1 MQRGA
6 TVAEFFIQSYLPG
19 AGLGGRV
26 ARCFVPRL
34 YWLGRII
41 VMEFRVAIRA
51 KFLIVLSFM
60 ISGCDQHSSE
70 DTAIFESAGPELLAS
85 TDDMQ
90 TGAADFDR
98 STHPGKGLYEENC
111 SGCHNGTVS
120 RAPHFSWLEMM
131 NASAV
136 YQAMNDG
143 VMSVQAE
150 ALTDE
155 DKILVTE
162 YLTRTKL
169 QGGAALTAIEPP
181 MCTDSDSDFDFSS
194 PAQAVNWGH
203 DTNRYSPSTVA
214 GLTGPEI
221 PNLELK
227 WSFVFPDAF
236 RARSQPTIAMG
247 TVFVGSQDGRVYA
260 LDLETGCAR
269 WTFSASA
276 EVRTGVVL
284 SLSETPISKD
294 NPPLAY
300 FGDIIARL
308 YAVNALTGELVWSL
322 KADEHPSATLTATPA
337 FYEGKLFVPVS
348 SLEVIPAAD
357 PEYECCTFRGSVL
370 AVDGTNGSVQW
381 RHYTIPEEPSETSRT
396 SIGTRVLSP
405 SGAPVWSSPTVDRK
419 RGLIYVGTGEN
430 YSSPTDG
437 NSDAVVAIDMAT
449 GTRVLTRQS
458 TSGDAWNVA
467 CMMADN
473 PNCPPEDGPDFDHGS
488 SILLVELEGKKD
500 ILLAGHKNGTVYAL
514 DPDNKAQ
521 VVWATD
527 VGRGSIQ
534 GGVHFGMSAAD
545 TRLYVPI
552 NDMNNTRNGDYLD
565 PEQARPGMHSID
577 ANTGKL
583 LWSNVQSNVCFEE
596 DEFCDPGISSAVTS
610 IPGAVFAGH
619 LDGFVRAYASESG
632 KLLWEFDTRPERIG
646 VNGITGHG
654 GSMSGAGPAIVDGHV
669 VINSGYG
676 LYNHEPG
683 NLLMVFAVPK

>member
-1 MQRGA
+1 
-6 TVAEFFIQSYLPG
+6 
-19 AGLGGRV
+19 
-26 ARCFVPRL
+26 
-34 YWLGRII
+34 
-41 VMEFRVAIRA
+41 MEFRVMAFRLAIRA
-51 KFLIVLSFM
+51 TFLISLSFLIV
-60 ISGCDQHSSE
+60 GCEEDNTE
-70 DTAIFESAGPELLAS
+70 DTPAIASPVPELLAS

-98 STHPGKGLYEENC
+98 STHPGKGLYEESC
-111 SGCHNGTVS
+111 SGCHDGSVS

-131 NASAV
+131 SASV
-136 YQAMNDG
+136 IYEAMNVG
-143 VMSVQAE
+143 VMSVQAA
-150 ALTDE
+150 ALADGE
-155 DKILVTE
+155 KLLITE

-169 QGGAALTAIEPP
+169 ESGAALKVNEPP
-181 MCTDSDSDFDFSS
+181 MCTDGDFDLSS

-214 GLTGPEI
+214 GLTVPEI

-227 WSFVFPDAF
+227 WAFAFPDAF

-269 WTFSASA
+269 WTFSAAA
-276 EVRTGVVL
+276 EVRTGIVL
-284 SLSETPISKD
+284 SLSEAPMSKD

-300 FGDIIARL
+300 FGDIIARF

-322 KADEHPSATLTATPA
+322 KADDHPSATLTATPA
-337 FYEGKLFVPVS
+337 FHEGMVFVPVS

-357 PEYECCTFRGSVL
+357 PAYECCTFRGSVL
-370 AVDGTNGSVQW
+370 AIDATNGDVLW
-381 RHYTIPEEPSETSRT
+381 RHHTIPGEPSEVSRT
-396 SIGTRVLSP
+396 SIGTKVLSP
-405 SGAPVWSSPTVDRK
+405 SGAPVWSSPTVDVK

-430 YSSPTDG
+430 YSSPADE
-437 NSDAVVAIDMAT
+437 NSDAVLAIDMAT
-449 GTRVLTRQS
+449 GARVWTRQS

-488 SILLVELEGKKD
+488 SILIVELDKDKD

-514 DPDNKAQ
+514 DPDNKAEAL
-521 VVWATD
+521 WATE

-545 TRLYVPI
+545 TQLYVPI

-583 LWSNVQSNVCFEE
+583 LWSNVQKNVCFDE

-619 LDGFVRAYASESG
+619 LDGFVRAYASG
-632 KLLWEFDTRPERIG
+632 DGALLWEYDTRPERVG
-646 VNGITGHG
+646 VNGIAGYG
-654 GSMSGAGPAIVDGHV
+654 GSMSGAGPAIVAGHL

-683 NLLMVFAVPK
+683 NLLMVFAVPE

>member
-1 MQRGA
+1 MA
-6 TVAEFFIQSYLPG
+6 F
-19 AGLGGRV
+19 
-26 ARCFVPRL
+26 RL
-34 YWLGRII
+34 
-41 VMEFRVAIRA
+41 AIRA
-51 KFLIVLSFM
+51 TFLISLSFLIV
-60 ISGCDQHSSE
+60 GCEQDNTE
-70 DTAIFESAGPELLAS
+70 DTPAIASPVPELLAS

-98 STHPGKGLYEENC
+98 STHPGKGLYEESC
-111 SGCHNGTVS
+111 SGCHDGSVS

-131 NASAV
+131 SASV
-136 YQAMNDG
+136 IYEAMNVG
-143 VMSVQAE
+143 VMSVQAA
-150 ALTDE
+150 ALADGE
-155 DKILVTE
+155 KLLITE

-169 QGGAALTAIEPP
+169 ESGAALKVNEPP
-181 MCTDSDSDFDFSS
+181 MCTDGDFDLSS

-214 GLTGPEI
+214 GLTVPEI

-227 WSFVFPDAF
+227 WAFAFPDAF

-269 WTFSASA
+269 WTFSAAA
-276 EVRTGVVL
+276 EVRTGIVL
-284 SLSETPISKD
+284 SLSEAPMSKD

-300 FGDIIARL
+300 FGDIIARF

-322 KADEHPSATLTATPA
+322 KADDHPSATLTATPA
-337 FYEGKLFVPVS
+337 FHEGMVFVPVS

-357 PEYECCTFRGSVL
+357 PAYECCTFRGSVL
-370 AVDGTNGSVQW
+370 AIDATSGDVLW
-381 RHYTIPEEPSETSRT
+381 RHHTIPGEPSEVSRT
-396 SIGTRVLSP
+396 SIGTKVLSP
-405 SGAPVWSSPTVDRK
+405 SGAPVWSSPTVDVK

-430 YSSPTDG
+430 YSSPADE
-437 NSDAVVAIDMAT
+437 NSDAVLAIDMAT
-449 GTRVLTRQS
+449 GARVWTRQS

-488 SILLVELEGKKD
+488 SILIVELDKDKD

-514 DPDNKAQ
+514 DPDNKAE
-521 VVWATD
+521 VLWATE

-545 TRLYVPI
+545 TQLYVPI

-583 LWSNVQSNVCFEE
+583 LWSNVQKNVCFDE

-619 LDGFVRAYASESG
+619 LDGFVRAYASG
-632 KLLWEFDTRPERIG
+632 DGALLWEYDTRPERVG
-646 VNGITGHG
+646 VNGIAGYG
-654 GSMSGAGPAIVDGHV
+654 GSMSGAGPAIVAGHL

-683 NLLMVFAVPK
+683 NLLMVFAVPE

>member
-1 MQRGA
+1 M
-6 TVAEFFIQSYLPG
+6 
-19 AGLGGRV
+19 
-26 ARCFVPRL
+26 
-34 YWLGRII
+34 
-41 VMEFRVAIRA
+41 AIRA

-98 STHPGKGLYEENC
+98 STHPGKGLYEQNC

-449 GTRVLTRQS
+449 GTRVWTRQS

-488 SILLVELEGKKD
+488 SILLVELERNKD

>member
-1 MQRGA
+1 
-6 TVAEFFIQSYLPG
+6 
-19 AGLGGRV
+19 
-26 ARCFVPRL
+26 
-34 YWLGRII
+34 
-41 VMEFRVAIRA
+41 MEFRVMAFRLAIRA
-51 KFLIVLSFM
+51 TFLISLSFLIV
-60 ISGCDQHSSE
+60 GCEQDNTE
-70 DTAIFESAGPELLAS
+70 DTPAIASPVPELLAS

-98 STHPGKGLYEENC
+98 STHPGKGLYEESC
-111 SGCHNGTVS
+111 SGCHDGSVS

-131 NASAV
+131 SASV
-136 YQAMNDG
+136 IYEAMNVG
-143 VMSVQAE
+143 VMSVQAA
-150 ALTDE
+150 ALADGE
-155 DKILVTE
+155 KLLITE

-169 QGGAALTAIEPP
+169 ESGAALKVNEPP
-181 MCTDSDSDFDFSS
+181 MCTDGDFDLSS

-214 GLTGPEI
+214 GLTVPEI

-227 WSFVFPDAF
+227 WAFAFPDAF

-269 WTFSASA
+269 WTFSAAA
-276 EVRTGVVL
+276 EVRTGIVL
-284 SLSETPISKD
+284 SLSEAPMSKD

-300 FGDIIARL
+300 FGDIIARF

-322 KADEHPSATLTATPA
+322 KADDHPSATLTATPA
-337 FYEGKLFVPVS
+337 FHEGTVFVPVS

-357 PEYECCTFRGSVL
+357 PAYECCTFRGSVL
-370 AVDGTNGSVQW
+370 AIDATNGDVLW
-381 RHYTIPEEPSETSRT
+381 RHHTIPGEPSEVSRT
-396 SIGTRVLSP
+396 SIGTKVLSP
-405 SGAPVWSSPTVDRK
+405 SGAPVWSSPTVDVK

-430 YSSPTDG
+430 YSSPADE
-437 NSDAVVAIDMAT
+437 NSDAVLAIDMAT
-449 GTRVLTRQS
+449 GARVWTRQS

-488 SILLVELEGKKD
+488 SILIVELDKDKD

-514 DPDNKAQ
+514 DPDNKAE
-521 VVWATD
+521 VLWATE

-545 TRLYVPI
+545 TQLYVPI

-583 LWSNVQSNVCFEE
+583 LWSNVQKNVCFDE

-619 LDGFVRAYASESG
+619 LDGFVRAYASG
-632 KLLWEFDTRPERIG
+632 DGALLWEYDTRPERVG
-646 VNGITGHG
+646 VNGIAGYG
-654 GSMSGAGPAIVDGHV
+654 GSMSGAGPAIVAGHL

-683 NLLMVFAVPK
+683 NLLMVFAVPE

>member
-1 MQRGA
+1 MA
-6 TVAEFFIQSYLPG
+6 F
-19 AGLGGRV
+19 
-26 ARCFVPRL
+26 RL
-34 YWLGRII
+34 
-41 VMEFRVAIRA
+41 AIRA
-51 KFLIVLSFM
+51 TFLISLSFLIV
-60 ISGCDQHSSE
+60 GCEQDNTE
-70 DTAIFESAGPELLAS
+70 DTPAIASPVPELLAS

-98 STHPGKGLYEENC
+98 STHPGKGLYEESC
-111 SGCHNGTVS
+111 SGCHDGSVS

-131 NASAV
+131 SASV
-136 YQAMNDG
+136 IYEAMNVG
-143 VMSVQAE
+143 VMSVQAA
-150 ALTDE
+150 ALADGE
-155 DKILVTE
+155 KLLITE

-169 QGGAALTAIEPP
+169 ESGAALKVNEPP
-181 MCTDSDSDFDFSS
+181 MCTDGDFDLSS

-214 GLTGPEI
+214 GLTVPEI

-227 WSFVFPDAF
+227 WAFAFPDAF

-269 WTFSASA
+269 WTFSAAA
-276 EVRTGVVL
+276 EVRTGIVL
-284 SLSETPISKD
+284 SLSEAPMSKD

-300 FGDIIARL
+300 FGDIIARF

-322 KADEHPSATLTATPA
+322 KADDHPSATLTATPA
-337 FYEGKLFVPVS
+337 FHEGMVFVPVS

-357 PEYECCTFRGSVL
+357 PAYECCTFRGSVL
-370 AVDGTNGSVQW
+370 AIDATSGDVLW
-381 RHYTIPEEPSETSRT
+381 RHHTIPGEPSEVSRT
-396 SIGTRVLSP
+396 SIGTKVLSP
-405 SGAPVWSSPTVDRK
+405 SGAPVWSSPTVDVK

-430 YSSPTDG
+430 YSSPADE
-437 NSDAVVAIDMAT
+437 NSDAVLAIDMAT
-449 GTRVLTRQS
+449 GARVWTRQS

-488 SILLVELEGKKD
+488 SILIVELDKDKD

-514 DPDNKAQ
+514 DPDNKAE
-521 VVWATD
+521 VLWATE

-545 TRLYVPI
+545 TQLYVPI

-583 LWSNVQSNVCFEE
+583 LWSNVQKNVCFDE

-619 LDGFVRAYASESG
+619 LDGFVRAYASG
-632 KLLWEFDTRPERIG
+632 DGALLWEYDTRPERIG
-646 VNGITGHG
+646 VNGIAGYG
-654 GSMSGAGPAIVDGHV
+654 GSMSGAGPAIVAGHL

-683 NLLMVFAVPK
+683 NLLMVFAVPE

>member
-1 MQRGA
+1 
-6 TVAEFFIQSYLPG
+6 
-19 AGLGGRV
+19 
-26 ARCFVPRL
+26 
-34 YWLGRII
+34 
-41 VMEFRVAIRA
+41 MEFRVAIRA
-51 KFLIVLSFM
+51 TFLVLLSFLIA
-60 ISGCDQHSSE
+60 GCEQT
-70 DTAIFESAGPELLAS
+70 DTEGAAVIAPPEPELLTS
-85 TDDMQ
+85 TDDLQ

-98 STHPGKGLYEENC
+98 STHPGKGLYEESC
-111 SGCHNGTVS
+111 SGCHDGSVS

-131 NASAV
+131 NASVV

-155 DKILVTE
+155 DKILIAE

-169 QGGAALTAIEPP
+169 AGGAALKVIETP
-181 MCTDSDSDFDFSS
+181 MCTDGDFDLSS

-214 GLTGPEI
+214 GLTVAEI

-227 WSFVFPDAF
+227 WAFAFPDAF
-236 RARSQPTIAMG
+236 RARSQPTVAMG
-247 TVFVGSQDGRVYA
+247 AVFVGSQEGRVYA

-269 WTFSASA
+269 WTFSAAA
-276 EVRTGVVL
+276 EVRTGIVL
-284 SLSETPISKD
+284 SLSEAPISKD

-300 FGDIIARL
+300 FGDIIARF
-308 YAVNALTGELVWSL
+308 YAVNALTGELVWSF
-322 KADEHPSATLTATPA
+322 KADNHPSATLTATPA
-337 FYEGKLFVPVS
+337 FHEGTLFVPVS

-357 PEYECCTFRGSVL
+357 PGYECCTFRGSVL
-370 AVDGTNGSVQW
+370 AIDGTNGSVLW
-381 RHYTIPEEPSETSRT
+381 RHYTIQGEPSEVSRT
-396 SIGTRVLSP
+396 SVGTRVLAP

-430 YSSPTDG
+430 YSSPPDG
-437 NSDAVVAIDMAT
+437 NSDAVLAIDMAT
-449 GTRVLTRQS
+449 GARVWTRQS

-467 CMMADN
+467 CMMANN

-488 SILLVELEGKKD
+488 SILIVALGRDKD

-514 DPDNKAQ
+514 DPDNKAE
-521 VVWATD
+521 VRWTTD

-534 GGVHFGMSAAD
+534 GGIHFGMSAAD
-545 TRLYVPI
+545 TQLYVPI

-565 PEQARPGMHSID
+565 PEQARPGIHSID

-583 LWSNVQSNVCFEE
+583 LWSNVQSNVCFDT
-596 DEFCDPGISSAVTS
+596 DEFCDPGISSPVTS

-619 LDGFVRAYASESG
+619 LDGFVRAYASENG
-632 KLLWEFDTRPERIG
+632 ELLWEFDTRPERVG
-646 VNGITGHG
+646 VNGVTGYG

-683 NLLMVFAVPK
+683 NLLMVFAAPE

>member
-26 ARCFVPRL
+26 ARCFIPRL
-34 YWLGRII
+34 YWRGRTI

-449 GTRVLTRQS
+449 GTRVWTRQS

-488 SILLVELEGKKD
+488 SILLVELERNKD

>member
-1 MQRGA
+1 M
-6 TVAEFFIQSYLPG
+6 
-19 AGLGGRV
+19 
-26 ARCFVPRL
+26 
-34 YWLGRII
+34 
-41 VMEFRVAIRA
+41 AIRA

-60 ISGCDQHSSE
+60 ISGCVQHSSE

-449 GTRVLTRQS
+449 GTRVWTRQS

-488 SILLVELEGKKD
+488 SILLVELERNKD

-521 VVWATD
+521 LVWATD

>member
-1 MQRGA
+1 MA
-6 TVAEFFIQSYLPG
+6 F
-19 AGLGGRV
+19 
-26 ARCFVPRL
+26 RL
-34 YWLGRII
+34 
-41 VMEFRVAIRA
+41 AIRA
-51 KFLIVLSFM
+51 TFLISLSFLIV
-60 ISGCDQHSSE
+60 GCEEDNTE
-70 DTAIFESAGPELLAS
+70 DTPAIASPVPELLAS

-98 STHPGKGLYEENC
+98 STHPGKGLYEESC
-111 SGCHNGTVS
+111 SGCHDGSVS

-131 NASAV
+131 SASV
-136 YQAMNDG
+136 IYEAMNVG
-143 VMSVQAE
+143 VMSVQAA
-150 ALTDE
+150 ALADGE
-155 DKILVTE
+155 KLLITE

-169 QGGAALTAIEPP
+169 ESGAALKVNEPP
-181 MCTDSDSDFDFSS
+181 LCTDGDFDLSS

-214 GLTGPEI
+214 GLTVPEI

-227 WSFVFPDAF
+227 WAFAFPDAF

-269 WTFSASA
+269 WTFSAAA
-276 EVRTGVVL
+276 EVRTGIVL
-284 SLSETPISKD
+284 SLSEAPMSKD

-300 FGDIIARL
+300 FGDIIARF

-322 KADEHPSATLTATPA
+322 KADDHPSATLTATPA
-337 FYEGKLFVPVS
+337 FHEGMVFVPVS

-357 PEYECCTFRGSVL
+357 PAYECCTFRGSVL
-370 AVDGTNGSVQW
+370 AIDATNGDVLW
-381 RHYTIPEEPSETSRT
+381 RHHTIPGEPSEVSRT
-396 SIGTRVLSP
+396 SIGTKVLSP
-405 SGAPVWSSPTVDRK
+405 SGAPVWSSPTVDVK

-430 YSSPTDG
+430 YSSPADE
-437 NSDAVVAIDMAT
+437 NSDAVLAIDMAT
-449 GTRVLTRQS
+449 GARVWTRQS

-488 SILLVELEGKKD
+488 SILIVELDKDKD

-514 DPDNKAQ
+514 DPDNKAE
-521 VVWATD
+521 VLWATE

-545 TRLYVPI
+545 TQLYVPI

-583 LWSNVQSNVCFEE
+583 LWSNVQKNVCFDE

-619 LDGFVRAYASESG
+619 LDGFVRAYASG
-632 KLLWEFDTRPERIG
+632 DGALLWEYDTRPERVG
-646 VNGITGHG
+646 VNGIAGYG
-654 GSMSGAGPAIVDGHV
+654 GSMSGAGPAIVAGHL

-683 NLLMVFAVPK
+683 NLLMVFAVPE

>member
-181 MCTDSDSDFDFSS
+181 MCTDSDFDFSS

-227 WSFVFPDAF
+227 WSFVFPNAF

-449 GTRVLTRQS
+449 GTRVWTRQS

-488 SILLVELEGKKD
+488 SILLVELERNKD

>member
-1 MQRGA
+1 MA
-6 TVAEFFIQSYLPG
+6 F
-19 AGLGGRV
+19 
-26 ARCFVPRL
+26 RL
-34 YWLGRII
+34 
-41 VMEFRVAIRA
+41 AIRA
-51 KFLIVLSFM
+51 TFLISLSFLIV
-60 ISGCDQHSSE
+60 GCEQDNTE
-70 DTAIFESAGPELLAS
+70 DTPAIASPVPELLAS

-98 STHPGKGLYEENC
+98 STHPGKGLYEESC
-111 SGCHNGTVS
+111 SGCHDGSVS

-131 NASAV
+131 SASV
-136 YQAMNDG
+136 IYEAMNVG
-143 VMSVQAE
+143 VMSVQAA
-150 ALTDE
+150 ALADGE
-155 DKILVTE
+155 KLLITE

-169 QGGAALTAIEPP
+169 ESGAALKVNEPP
-181 MCTDSDSDFDFSS
+181 MCTDGDFDLSS

-214 GLTGPEI
+214 GLTVPEI

-227 WSFVFPDAF
+227 WAFAFPDAF

-269 WTFSASA
+269 WTFSAAA
-276 EVRTGVVL
+276 EVRTGIVL
-284 SLSETPISKD
+284 SLSEAPMSKD

-300 FGDIIARL
+300 FGDIIARF

-322 KADEHPSATLTATPA
+322 KADDHPSATLTATPA
-337 FYEGKLFVPVS
+337 FHEGMVFVPVS

-357 PEYECCTFRGSVL
+357 PAYECCTFRGSVL
-370 AVDGTNGSVQW
+370 AIDATNGDVLW
-381 RHYTIPEEPSETSRT
+381 RHHTIPGEPSEVSRT
-396 SIGTRVLSP
+396 SIGTKVLSP
-405 SGAPVWSSPTVDRK
+405 SGAPVWSSPTVDVK

-430 YSSPTDG
+430 YSSPADE
-437 NSDAVVAIDMAT
+437 NSDAVLAIDMAT
-449 GTRVLTRQS
+449 GARVWTRQS

-488 SILLVELEGKKD
+488 SILIVELDKDKD

-514 DPDNKAQ
+514 DPDNKAE
-521 VVWATD
+521 VLWATE

-545 TRLYVPI
+545 TQLYVPI

-583 LWSNVQSNVCFEE
+583 LWSNVQKNVCFDE

-619 LDGFVRAYASESG
+619 LDGFVRAYASENG

>member
-1 MQRGA
+1 MA
-6 TVAEFFIQSYLPG
+6 F
-19 AGLGGRV
+19 
-26 ARCFVPRL
+26 RL
-34 YWLGRII
+34 
-41 VMEFRVAIRA
+41 AIRA
-51 KFLIVLSFM
+51 TFLISLSFLIV
-60 ISGCDQHSSE
+60 GCEQDNTE
-70 DTAIFESAGPELLAS
+70 DTPAIASPVPELLAS

-98 STHPGKGLYEENC
+98 STHPGKGLYEESC
-111 SGCHNGTVS
+111 SGCHDGSVS

-131 NASAV
+131 SASV
-136 YQAMNDG
+136 IYEAMNVG
-143 VMSVQAE
+143 VMSVQAA
-150 ALTDE
+150 ALADGE
-155 DKILVTE
+155 KLLITE

-169 QGGAALTAIEPP
+169 ESGAALKVNEPP
-181 MCTDSDSDFDFSS
+181 MCTDGDFDLSS

-214 GLTGPEI
+214 GLTVPEI

-227 WSFVFPDAF
+227 WAFAFPDAF

-269 WTFSASA
+269 WTFSAAA
-276 EVRTGVVL
+276 EVRTGIVL
-284 SLSETPISKD
+284 SLSEAPMSKD

-300 FGDIIARL
+300 FGDIIARF

-322 KADEHPSATLTATPA
+322 KADDHPSATLTATPA
-337 FYEGKLFVPVS
+337 FHEGMVFVPVS

-357 PEYECCTFRGSVL
+357 PAYECCTFRGSVL
-370 AVDGTNGSVQW
+370 AIDATNGDVLW
-381 RHYTIPEEPSETSRT
+381 RHHTIPGEPSEVSRT
-396 SIGTRVLSP
+396 SIGTKVLSP
-405 SGAPVWSSPTVDRK
+405 SGAPVWSSPTVDVK

-430 YSSPTDG
+430 YSSPADE
-437 NSDAVVAIDMAT
+437 NSDAVLAIDMAT
-449 GTRVLTRQS
+449 GARVWTRQS

-488 SILLVELEGKKD
+488 SILIVELDKDKD

-514 DPDNKAQ
+514 DPDNKAE
-521 VVWATD
+521 VLWATE

-545 TRLYVPI
+545 TQLYVPI

-583 LWSNVQSNVCFEE
+583 LWSNVQKNVCFDE

-619 LDGFVRAYASESG
+619 LDGFVRAYASG
-632 KLLWEFDTRPERIG
+632 DGALLWEYDTRPERIG
-646 VNGITGHG
+646 VNGIAGYG
-654 GSMSGAGPAIVDGHV
+654 GSMSGAGPAIVAGHL

-683 NLLMVFAVPK
+683 NLLMVFAVPE